1 MRKPRTKNRDPQFL
15 KFPIC
20 FLDFSYGLVELYTV
34 FDMFSSLP
42 ETLVKNLGER
52 KKKTKTLAPQSAIS
66 YPTSPPYLGGGF
78 SYVPRCILD
87 FLSLIGFFL
96 A

>member
-1 MRKPRTKNRDPQFL
+1 MRKPRTINRDPQFL
-15 KFPIC
+15 KFPTC

-42 ETLVKNLGER
+42 ETLVKNLVERR
-52 KKKTKTLAPQSAIS
+52 KKLRLSPPQSAIS

-87 FLSLIGFFL
+87 FLSFIGFFL